1 MLTRTACTPASLGL
15 HTCTPASPHTCESGP
30 CSAWDSRSA
39 HLHTCEPTHLRVWA
53 VLRLGQQV
61 CCDVGWVG
69 SGVGHHQHLRRP
81 GRHVDGHLHSRGASQ
96 ACLWTPAHM
105 WCKPGRSTQSVRWAD
120 AHEHQHLHAGAVS
133 MPLLGGRQRAHGRTH
148 QHCSR
153 AFPVDTR
160 RWKPSLALHVC
171 LLHSHDRGT
180 SSNTL

>member
-1 MLTRTACTPASLGL
+1 MHAATTQKCTGALAGARHAYTHSL
-15 HTCTPASPHTCESGP
+15 HTCEPGP
-30 CSAWDSRSA
+30 A

-61 CCDVGWVG
+61 CTPAHLRWVG